1 MGAVGSCSLLCASV
15 GCDVVIQN
23 AILAAWD
30 SVTRRNF
37 VQSCHENVPRLV
49 RDYEYSFVFRP
60 HAQGSRYLLIS
71 TVSTMFAKSVI
82 RSSRIL
88 VLTATWVVIDLSE
101 SHSGTSA
108 FEWFLIHCFFF
119 LSNVSSCYLILVKS
133 TFNGSHWGFLTW
145 VKTSSIFG
153 ISHFDIGRYNFQIE
167 VTSPH

>member
-119 LSNVSSCYLILVKS
+119 SQQRVIMLLDFSKIYIQRKSLRFSNVGQNLIYFWNQS
-133 TFNGSHWGFLTW
+133 F
-145 VKTSSIFG
+145 
-153 ISHFDIGRYNFQIE
+153 RYRAL
-167 VTSPH
+167 